1 MAQLGFQLTGSGVKD
16 CEGCGMPTMTGD
28 LSKPAWCGDA
38 EGECDNADDLDD
50 TATPEHSGNRVWV
63 VRAGTD
69 GIGLDLFHVY
79 APDMD
84 AARESAR
91 EAGKL
96 AGFVFG
102 DNFTVHALRDG
113 EPIDW
118 FARLGN
124 NIVTDRPA
132 VDVPKISA
140 EDLDRAADL
149 LAGLIFLAALSEI
162 VEAIESMPEPAT
174 PWFLTPD
181 GSPEREAVRE
191 RTERALRDETPYEGD
206 GFSPY
211 M

>member
-1 MAQLGFQLTGSGVKD
+1 MAHLGFQLTGSGVTD
-16 CEGCGMPTMTGD
+16 CAGGCGEHVMTSD
-28 LSKPAWCGDA
+28 LSKPAFCGD
-38 EGECDNADDLDD
+38 GECVADDLDD
-50 TATPEHSGNRVWV
+50 DTVSVVMTCCDTTYATVAETIGHVCPTPEHSGNRVWT

-91 EAGKL
+91 EAGKA

-102 DNFTVHALRDG
+102 DNFTVHAHRDG
-113 EPIDW
+113 EPLDW
-118 FARLGN
+118 FVKLGN

-132 VDVPKISA
+132 IDFPAWTHEEIMNA
-140 EDLDRAADL
+140 AADL
-149 LAGLIFLAALSEI
+149 IALALIEMILDEI
-162 VEAIESMPEPAT
+162 VKLDVEP
-174 PWFLTPD
+174 L
-181 GSPEREAVRE
+181 
-191 RTERALRDETPYEGD
+191 EGD

>member
-16 CEGCGMPTMTGD
+16 CEGCGFPTMTGD
-28 LSKPAWCGDA
+28 LSQPAWCGDG

-50 TATPEHSGNRVWV
+50 TADLPEHSGNRVWV

-91 EAGKL
+91 EAGKA

-102 DNFTVHALRDG
+102 DNFTVHAHRDG
-113 EPIDW
+113 EPLDW
-118 FARLGN
+118 FVKLGN

-132 VDVPKISA
+132 VDGRFEVTPVPSA
-140 EDLDRAADL
+140 DEMRAA
-149 LAGLIFLAALSEI
+149 F
-162 VEAIESMPEPAT
+162 EAKAT
-174 PWFLTPD
+174 
-181 GSPEREAVRE
+181 R
-191 RTERALRDETPYEGD
+191 
-206 GFSPY
+206 
-211 M
+211 